1 MAHSSFQAYADCYNN
16 GGRRELLEFYASDAR
31 FMAHTYQMV
40 VGREGKV
47 FINCTFSQ
55 LCN

>member
-1 MAHSSFQAYADCYNN
+1 MTHSSFQAYADCYNN

-40 VGREGKV
+40 VGREGKL
-47 FINCTFSQ
+47 FINYTFS
-55 LCN
+55 